1 MRYSL
6 LLMSFITI
14 LSVCAQT
21 EADSVMLLDGKTF
34 RGSVVELTDD
44 FLAFKLKS
52 TVSKKKEQITN
63 IDKYRI
69 FSYYQNGEE
78 VVLYKQTDSPE
89 NFLTIDQARSAAL
102 GSYDAKNHYN
112 VKPVFYSSAAVTLGF
127 CLADTYLTT
136 KNKNLLGNPELKTGF
151 LGRSPS
157 IWPIAS
163 ILVLPIG
170 FGIPSTKVRTKNLM
184 NGIRG
189 DQYYYAGFNSTARQ
203 RRSFEALKGAAT
215 GLVLGYA
222 TFFLFHTNA
231 Y

>member
-1 MRYSL
+1 MKYGVL
-6 LLMSFITI
+6 FFAFTLSFM
-14 LSVCAQT
+14 LSAQI
-21 EADSVMLLDGKTF
+21 EKDSVMLMDGKTF
-34 RGSVVELTDD
+34 SGSVVELTDD
-44 FLAFKLKS
+44 FLTFKLNPSGPKN
-52 TVSKKKEQITN
+52 KEQITN
-63 IDKYRI
+63 IDRYRI

-78 VVLYKQTDSPE
+78 IVLYKQTDSPE

-112 VKPVFYSSAAVTLGF
+112 VKPVFYSSAVLTLGF

-136 KNKNLLGNPELKTGF
+136 RNKNLIGNPELKTGF
-151 LGRSPS
+151 FGRTPS

-163 ILVLPIG
+163 VLVLPIG
-170 FGIPSTKVRTKNLM
+170 FGIPSTKVRSKNLM

-222 TFFLFHTNA
+222 SYFIFHTNE